1 MESLVNN
8 PIMLGNRTFNTDSN
22 VTVELSQSNISKYF
36 QEIFILVRKN
46 NNQIHNNFYMKEV
59 NNDIGKSAK

>member
-46 NNQIHNNFYMKEV
+46 NNQIHNNNV
-59 NNDIGKSAK
+59 Q